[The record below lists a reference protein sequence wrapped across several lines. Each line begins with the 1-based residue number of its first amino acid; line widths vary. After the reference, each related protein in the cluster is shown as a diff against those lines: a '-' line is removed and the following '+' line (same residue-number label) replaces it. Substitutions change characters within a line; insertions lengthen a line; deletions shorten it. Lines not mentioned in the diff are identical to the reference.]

1 MDDWSIPPGLIP
13 RRLYRV
19 DYEGTMSEYIPN
31 RGFEAATFAFT
42 NIEAEFLESV
52 EDHLNWFSGVWSP
65 YISLFSEKRHA
76 ENWARKWMANN
87 GSRDCRVFEIDG
99 KKLESA
105 YLFHP
110 YCLEIQFGDGCW
122 GDEHEYLCLHFIPE
136 DAIIGYWPA

>member
-1 MDDWSIPPGLIP
+1 MDDWSIERGSIP

-19 DYEGTMSEYIPN
+19 DYESARSEYIPN

-42 NIEAEFLESV
+42 NNPAIFLDSV

-65 YISLFSEKRHA
+65 YISLFSQKRHA

-87 GSRDCRVFEIDG
+87 GNRGCNVFEISG
-99 KKLESA
+99 KKLERF

-110 YCLEIQFGDGCW
+110 YSMEVRFGAESWVDP
-122 GDEHEYLCLHFIPE
+122 HEYLCLHFIPE
-136 DAIIGYWPA
+136 NAITGYWPA